1 MLSKEGEIRRDE
13 ACFDYSGKEVGNQL
27 KYYSRKKKLFDVIVF
42 TKSQVNLYSCHGGKG
57 NQQWEYNHVEMRV
70 YHVNHKK

>member
-1 MLSKEGEIRRDE
+1 MI
-13 ACFDYSGKEVGNQL
+13 
-27 KYYSRKKKLFDVIVF
+27 KYFKIK
-42 TKSQVNLYSCHGGKG
+42 VNLYSCHGGKG